1 MYPPRA
7 PDDEPRPTDRPRTW
21 AGLAVVTA
29 LAAAVPFALWA
40 AAKPTAGALAVCG
53 VLALVA
59 AGRAATDHDDAA
71 ADGSDAAADGS
82 DAAPR
87 GSGRAPDSRDTDAG
101 TTRHEAT
108 GRDASE
114 VRTAA
119 APARPR

>member
-7 PDDEPRPTDRPRTW
+7 PDDEPRPTNRPRTW

-29 LAAAVPFALWA
+29 LAATVPFALWA
-40 AAKPTAGALAVCG
+40 AAEPTAGALAVCG
-53 VLALVA
+53 VLVLVA
-59 AGRAATDHDDAA
+59 AGRATMDHDDAA
-71 ADGSDAAADGS
+71 ADGSDAA
-82 DAAPR
+82 PP
-87 GSGRAPDSRDTDAG
+87 GRAPDSKDTDAG
-101 TTRHEAT
+101 ATRHEAT

>member
-29 LAAAVPFALWA
+29 LAATVPFALWA
-40 AAKPTAGALAVCG
+40 AADPTAGALAVCG

-59 AGRAATDHDDAA
+59 ARRAATDHDDAA
-71 ADGSDAAADGS
+71 ADGSDAA
-82 DAAPR
+82 PH
-87 GSGRAPDSRDTDAG
+87 GSGRAPDSRDTGAG
-101 TTRHEAT
+101 ATCHEAT

-119 APARPR
+119 APVRPR

>member
-21 AGLAVVTA
+21 GGLAVVTV
-29 LAAAVPFALWA
+29 LAATVPFALWA
-40 AAKPTAGALAVCG
+40 AADPTAGAFAVCG

-59 AGRAATDHDDAA
+59 AGRAATDHDDAV
-71 ADGSDAAADGS
+71 ADGS

-87 GSGRAPDSRDTDAG
+87 GSDRAPDSGDTDAG
-101 TTRHEAT
+101 MTRPEAT
-108 GRDASE
+108 GRGASD